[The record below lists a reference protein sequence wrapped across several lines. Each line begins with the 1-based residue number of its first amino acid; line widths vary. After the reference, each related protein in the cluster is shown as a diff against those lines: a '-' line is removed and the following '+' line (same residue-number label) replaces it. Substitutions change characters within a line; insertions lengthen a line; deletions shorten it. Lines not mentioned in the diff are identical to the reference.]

1 MARTQDGAPAA
12 LMMHGFLVAL
22 GLLVAFG
29 QAEARA
35 QDRAQMPVTTDM
47 VTTDMA
53 AMAALLAR
61 PAHAALMRHAT
72 APGTGDPDHFRLD
85 DCATQRNLS
94 DQGRTEAT
102 ATGRRLAAA
111 GITTATVLTSRWCRA
126 TETARLLDLGPALPF
141 PPLDSFFGDRGRADA
156 AATAIR
162 DRIAGRQA
170 DDPPLIMVSHQV
182 NITAVTGIFPAS
194 GEIVVVEVTPD
205 GGAIPLARIR
215 P

>member
-1 MARTQDGAPAA
+1 MTARFLIAA
-12 LMMHGFLVAL
+12 GRLVAL

-35 QDRAQMPVTTDM
+35 QDRAQETA
-47 VTTDMA
+47 TTDMA

-61 PAHAALMRHAT
+61 PAHAALMRHAA

-94 DQGRTEAT
+94 DQGRTEAA
-102 ATGRRLAAA
+102 ATGRRLAAS

-126 TETARLLDLGPALPF
+126 TDTARLLDLGPVTPF
-141 PPLDSFFGDRGRADA
+141 PPLDSFFRDRGRADA

-170 DDPPLIMVSHQV
+170 GDPPLIMVSHQV
-182 NITAVTGIFPAS
+182 NITAATGIFPTS

-205 GGAIPLARIR
+205 GDAIPRARIR